1 MAEDK
6 SRFHNVHGYLKM
18 AFACFDQVCNSK
30 VSISNERISIMVQLR
45 HREVKI

>member
-18 AFACFDQVCNSK
+18 AFDQVCNSK
-30 VSISNERISIMVQLR
+30 VSICNERISIKVQLR